1 MNVRKVIALT
11 VAAGTAVF
19 VSASFLLT
27 QDKPQEAGF
36 EMDEMTMKRM
46 MPGAMHEYLAPLE
59 GDWTMMVKMRMA
71 PEAPW
76 EESEAEA
83 SREWVLDGRF
93 IKETVEGDFGGM
105 PFEGIGYTGYDN
117 VRQEFVSTWMD
128 SMGTGIMVSAGQA
141 SKDGK
146 TITFECHAS
155 CPMTGDK
162 DKWSKSVIR
171 IKDDESH
178 VFEMYAKGPDGK
190 EYKSM
195 EIVCEKD

>member
-11 VAAGTAVF
+11 VAAGTAVL
-19 VSASFLLT
+19 VSASFLLIQSEP
-27 QDKPQEAGF
+27 QDAGF
-36 EMDEMTMKRM
+36 EMDEVTMKRM
-46 MPGAMHEYLAPLE
+46 APGPMHEYLAPLE
-59 GDWTMMVKMRMA
+59 GDWSMTVKIRMA

-83 SREWVLDGRF
+83 KREWVLDGRF
-93 IKETVEGDFGGM
+93 MMETVEGDFGGM
-105 PFEGIGYTGYDN
+105 PFEGIGFTGYDN

-128 SMGTGIMVSAGQA
+128 NMMTGVMMSSGQA

-146 TITFECHAS
+146 TITFEGHAS
-155 CPMTGDK
+155 CAMTGEK
-162 DKWSKSVIR
+162 DQWSKSVIR
-171 IKDDESH
+171 FKGEDSH
-178 VFEMYAKGPDGK
+178 VFEMYSKGPDGK